1 MNEFYKTCAVPKP
14 QTKKKKKLTNGWK
27 DKPYRRCAICG
38 AYGAERHELFGG
50 ANRQTSIKM
59 KFQVDLCREHH
70 EAFHRQ
76 DAEWAPVVTEYRAR
90 AQRKWELD
98 MVSAGISPQ
107 DTRKLWVEMI
117 GRNYLIEEE
126 ENEQD

>member
-1 MNEFYKTCAVPKP
+1 MNDYYKFCAVPKP
-14 QTKKKKKLTNGWK
+14 QSKKKKKLTNGWK

-70 EAFHRQ
+70 EAFHRM
-76 DAEWAPVVTEYRAR
+76 DSKWAPVVAEYRAR

-98 MVSAGISPQ
+98 MVSAGIKSE
-107 DTRKLWVEMI
+107 DARKLWMSMI
-117 GRNYLIEEE
+117 GRNYLEDS
-126 ENEQD
+126 NE